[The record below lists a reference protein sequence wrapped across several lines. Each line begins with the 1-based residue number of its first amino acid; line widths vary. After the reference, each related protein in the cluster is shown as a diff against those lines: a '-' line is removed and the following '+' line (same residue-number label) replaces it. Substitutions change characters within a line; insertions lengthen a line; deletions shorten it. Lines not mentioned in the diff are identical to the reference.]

1 MRGEF
6 SFFFFFFFFSSS
18 LYHLFELIGWVSFA
32 RACADLRRVRERCLL
47 EFMDVKKMEPVS

>member
-6 SFFFFFFFFSSS
+6 SFFFFISSS
-18 LYHLFELIGWVSFA
+18 LYHLFGLVGWVSFA